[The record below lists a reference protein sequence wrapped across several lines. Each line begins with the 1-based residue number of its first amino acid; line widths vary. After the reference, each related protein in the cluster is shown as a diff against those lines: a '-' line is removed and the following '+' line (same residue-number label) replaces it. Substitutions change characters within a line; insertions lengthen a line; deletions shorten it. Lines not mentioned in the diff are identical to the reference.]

1 MALSYSDA
9 LRNARANAI
18 TTAIDAG
25 SGAGVLEFRTG
36 SKPASPDD
44 AATGTL
50 LASITLADPSFGSS
64 ADGVI
69 ELDNSPALS
78 DASADA
84 TGTAAHFRIKTSAG
98 AGVVDGTVTATAGGG
113 DITVNTTS
121 FVSGA
126 SITITGTPTITEP

>member
-1 MALSYSDA
+1 MSLSFSDA
-9 LRNARANAI
+9 LRNTRANAV
-18 TTAIDAG
+18 TTAVDAG

-44 AATGTL
+44 SATGTL
-50 LASITLADPSFGSS
+50 LASITLADPSFGSA

-69 ELDNSPALS
+69 ELDNSPALQ

-84 TGTAAHFRIKTSAG
+84 TGTAAHFRIRTSAG
-98 AGVVDGTVTATAGGG
+98 AGVIDGTVTATGGGG

-126 SITITGTPTITEP
+126 AITITGTPTITEP